1 MRRWV
6 GCVRIDGFYAHI
18 ESAHGMASP
27 FAVVD
32 GSIVLDACPAARS
45 RGVRPGV
52 PLAQARRL
60 CAGLKVVPCDHH
72 RYRAASRRWMSL
84 GLCHAPWMEPLSQ
97 HEAFLDMTGHP
108 DPDRAISRM
117 HASVSALGFTVRAAA
132 ASNKLVARAA
142 TMVPDT
148 LGGTVTLVPR
158 GAEAAFLAP
167 WPVAT
172 LWPLDAKTIARL
184 ERLEYASIA
193 ELASA
198 TVTDLVAQIGRVA
211 PMVFSLAHG
220 RYPDPV
226 QPLFPETVIRA
237 RVRWVEG
244 LERRDDM
251 IGAVGR
257 MAEKAARQLG
267 GRCCRT
273 LCVALEIEGGG
284 RLERRETRRVLDAK
298 RLAPTALR
306 LAERLEPDAP
316 VTGVAVIAAEMTD
329 PPPLEGDLF
338 SLDKLRRRHAL
349 EEAFECLEERYGRR
363 VLFPLSQV
371 AVPWRERAWAAF
383 WERVAGVSG
392 RGTAVPP
399 NRRVTEEG
407 L

>member
-32 GSIVLDACPAARS
+32 GANVLDACPAARS
-45 RGVRPGV
+45 RGVRPGAPV
-52 PLAQARRL
+52 PQARRL
-60 CAGLKVVPCDHH
+60 CAGLKVVPYDDH

-84 GLCHAPWMEPLSQ
+84 GLRHAPWMEPLSR
-97 HEAFLDMTGHP
+97 HEAFLDLTGHP

-117 HASVSALGFTVRAAA
+117 HSAVSALGFTVRAAA

-142 TMVPDT
+142 TIVPDT

-184 ERLEYASIA
+184 ERLEYANIA

-198 TVTDLVAQIGRVA
+198 TVTDLKAQIGRAA
-211 PMVFSLAHG
+211 PVVSSLAHG

-226 QPLFPETVIRA
+226 QPLFPEALVRVS
-237 RVRWVEG
+237 VRWTDG
-244 LERRDDM
+244 LERRDDL
-251 IGAVGR
+251 IAAVDR
-257 MAEKAARQLG
+257 MAEKAARRLG

-298 RLAPTALR
+298 RLVAVARR
-306 LAERLEPDAP
+306 LAERLEPSAP
-316 VTGVAVIAAEMTD
+316 VMGVAVIAAEMTD

-338 SLDKLRRRHAL
+338 SLDRLRRRRAL
-349 EEAFECLEERYGRR
+349 EEAAECLEERYGRR

-383 WERVAGVSG
+383 WERVAGVAG
-392 RGTAVPP
+392 HGTAAPP
-399 NRRVTEEG
+399 NLRVSEEEA
-407 L
+407 